1 MKIAA
6 YQFAVTS
13 DIDKNYETVVK
24 AVRTAKEKG
33 IELVVF
39 SECTL
44 TGYPPRNMA
53 SSSDTDFLKVSDC
66 CNRLQSLCDET
77 DVAFILGTITKEND
91 KIYNR
96 AIFFRPK
103 SEQIAYDK
111 RALWGW
117 DRDNFSCSAGE
128 NAEISTPGIADYK
141 GFRIGIRICFEIR
154 FPEYFRELYKEKT
167 DLNAVL
173 FYDVTDE
180 ENIDR
185 YNMIKGHIETRAV
198 ENVCTFI
205 TANTIR
211 PYQTAPTAVFGR
223 SGQVLAECVRGEEGC
238 AEYDLEKKEYDF
250 GEQGRIEISDRLVY

>member
-13 DIDKNYETVVK
+13 DIDKNFDTVVK
-24 AVRTAKEKG
+24 AVRAAKEKG
-33 IELVVF
+33 IELVIF
-39 SECTL
+39 PECTL
-44 TGYPPRNMA
+44 TGYPPRDMA
-53 SSSDTDFLKVSDC
+53 SSSDVDFLKVEEC

-77 DVAFILGTITKEND
+77 DVAFILGTIAKENE

-96 AIFFRPK
+96 AVCFRPK
-103 SEQIAYDK
+103 SAPVTYDK

-117 DRDNFSCSAGE
+117 DRDNFVQGEQAG
-128 NAEISTPGIADYK
+128 IVDYK

-167 DLNAVL
+167 DLNTVL

-180 ENIDR
+180 ENTDR
-185 YNMIKGHIETRAV
+185 YNMIKGHIATRAV

-205 TANTIR
+205 TANTIM

-223 SGQVLAECVRGEEGC
+223 SGQVLAECVRGEEGF

-250 GEQGRIEISDRLVY
+250 GEQGRKEISDRLEGVQCLFM